1 MVGDELG
8 EKVVSVGFRAS
19 GKLSAAVL
27 KKLFGLI
34 LKGGDK
40 ILYHTTSN
48 KESIHKLS
56 QDGHQTQGV
65 EVEKSQMCGF
75 DKYAKKYHFEYS
87 LIREKND
94 KSQYFLTFKAKDI
107 SKMDMAMQDFLK
119 DKTVDR
125 GDLQERIEKA
135 KTQAFNI
142 NQAKEKI
149 KEHTKSHGKNRNV
162 ER

>member
-8 EKVVSVGFRAS
+8 EKFVSVGFRAT
-19 GKLSAAVL
+19 GKLTAAVL

-34 LKGGDK
+34 IKGGDK
-40 ILYHTTSN
+40 LLYHATSN

-56 QDGHQTQGV
+56 ENGRQTQGV

-87 LIREKND
+87 LIKEKND
-94 KSQYFLTFKAKDI
+94 PTHYFFTFHSKDI
-107 SKMDMAMQDFLK
+107 SKMDMAMK
-119 DKTVDR
+119 DYIKDETIDH
-125 GDLQERIEKA
+125 GDLQERIENA
-135 KTQAFNI
+135 KLQAFNV
-142 NQAKEKI
+142 NKAREKT
-149 KEHTKSHGKNRNV
+149 KEHTKSKSKDRSV